1 MIILKDA
8 YFVKSASKLDQS
20 VPEGITEVAFVGRS
34 NVGKSSLIN
43 ALTHQKALAYVGK
56 RPGKTRYI
64 NFYQIQERLM
74 LVDVPGYGY
83 AQRSRSEMIQYGK
96 MMDDYFEL
104 RKVNGVM
111 LVIDCRHGLTED
123 DEDMREFVESKK
135 LPLLI
140 VATKSDKLN
149 HSKRLA
155 IKKELSETY
164 NQDVI
169 LFSSLNKSG
178 LEEIENWCKK
188 YI

>member
-1 MIILKDA
+1 MNL
-8 YFVKSASKLDQS
+8 FVTAEFLTTAVEKKQF
-20 VPEGITEVAFVGRS
+20 PETSFPEFVMAGRS

-43 ALTHQKALAYVGK
+43 ALTHKKALAYVGK

>member
-1 MIILKDA
+1 
-8 YFVKSASKLDQS
+8 
-20 VPEGITEVAFVGRS
+20 
-34 NVGKSSLIN
+34 
-43 ALTHQKALAYVGK
+43 
-56 RPGKTRYI
+56 
-64 NFYQIQERLM
+64 M